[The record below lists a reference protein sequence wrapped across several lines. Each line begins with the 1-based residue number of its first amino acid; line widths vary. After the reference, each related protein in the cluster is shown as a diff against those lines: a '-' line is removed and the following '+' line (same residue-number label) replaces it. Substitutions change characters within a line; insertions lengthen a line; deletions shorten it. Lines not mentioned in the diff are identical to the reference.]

1 MIFRLV
7 WTGLLI
13 AFAVAANAAW
23 NNPYPPEES
32 AQNIFYSA
40 FSERPN
46 HLDPARSYSSNEIV
60 FTGQIY
66 EPPLQ
71 YHYLKRPYELI
82 PLAAES
88 MPETVYLDRQG
99 QPLDN
104 PQNVEDIAFTVYKIR
119 IRQGIMYQPH
129 PAFARDV
136 FGTPQYLDLRRKH
149 LRGINKL
156 SDFRETGTRELVAA
170 DYVYEIKR
178 LAHPALQSPIF
189 GLMSEYIVGLADY
202 AKTLQ
207 TAWDAL
213 KKKKGENAF
222 LDLRLYDLE
231 GVRATGRYTYEIK
244 IRGKYPQMKYWLA
257 MPFFAPMPPEA
268 DQFYSQPGMKERNI
282 TLDWYPVGTGPYMLT
297 VNNPNRRMVLARN
310 PNFRGEQYP

>member
-1 MIFRLV
+1 MRGWFLLWFLLV
-7 WTGLLI
+7 CLS
-13 AFAVAANAAW
+13 VSAATAEAAW
-23 NNPYPPEES
+23 NNPYPPQES
-32 AQNIFYSA
+32 TQNIFYSS
-40 FSERPN
+40 FGERPN
-46 HLDPARSYSSNEIV
+46 HLDPARSYSSNEIT

-88 MPETVYLDRQG
+88 MPQTIYLDAQN
-99 QPLDN
+99 QPLGDH
-104 PQNVEDIAFTVYKIR
+104 PAPESIAYTLYRISIR
-119 IRQGIMYQPH
+119 PGILYQPH

-136 FGTPQYLDLRRKH
+136 FGSPSYLDMGRKS

-156 SDFRETGTRELVAA
+156 SDFRETGTRELVAS

-222 LDLRLYDLE
+222 L
-231 GVRATGRYTYEIK
+231 
-244 IRGKYPQMKYWLA
+244 
-257 MPFFAPMPPEA
+257 
-268 DQFYSQPGMKERNI
+268 
-282 TLDWYPVGTGPYMLT
+282 
-297 VNNPNRRMVLARN
+297 
-310 PNFRGEQYP
+310 